1 MFNLYAF
8 LSFIFITAYTPGPN
22 NIMSMSHASRL
33 GFRKSFPFNLGI
45 LAGFS
50 VVMILCTLF
59 STALYTLI
67 PKIKPVML
75 VLGAGYML
83 YLAWKIWKS
92 NSDIHVQDTK
102 SSTVLSGCLLQFV
115 NPKIMVYGITAM
127 SSYILPVF
135 QAPAVLAGFVLL
147 LSLVGFSGSI
157 CWAAFGSVFS
167 RFFQEHSKLL
177 NGILALLLVYCA
189 ASLFLP
195 L

>member
-1 MFNLYAF
+1 MFHLYAF

-22 NIMSMSHASRL
+22 NIMSMSHASKL

-50 VVMILCTLF
+50 IVMTLCALF
-59 STALYTLI
+59 STVLYAMI

-75 VLGAGYML
+75 VIGAGYML

-92 NSDIHVQDTK
+92 DSNIHVQDTK
-102 SSTVLSGCLLQFV
+102 ISSFRSGCLLQFV

-135 QAPAVLAGFVLL
+135 HDPLILSWFVLL
-147 LSLVGFSGSI
+147 LSLVGFSGTV
-157 CWAAFGSVFS
+157 CWAIFGAVFS

-189 ASLFLP
+189 ASLF
-195 L
+195 